1 MQQYGRFDIPVNL
14 WQNTD
19 KMEMHSW
26 MSNKWSQR
34 NLHMQK
40 KKKCSRDAG
49 NKLFLTLQPFWG
61 QFLILV
67 SQEA

>member
-26 MSNKWSQR
+26 TSNKWSQG

-40 KKKCSRDAG
+40 RKNAVRMQVINCFSHFNHSEDS
-49 NKLFLTLQPFWG
+49 F
-61 QFLILV
+61 
-67 SQEA
+67 